1 MKSSPY
7 VILNLTQHTI
17 VFHLSLF
24 NGNLSKKGKNNETR
38 VLADVFACAFSPQ
51 TEVTSPTDSED
62 RTPGRLQAV
71 WPPPKPKDE
80 EEKVGLKYTEAGK
93 NLKLV
98 ILDTVVCIRPGM
110 LTEDQAS
117 QAYTDTPHTD
127 WLCG

>member
-1 MKSSPY
+1 MY
-7 VILNLTQHTI
+7 HCY
-17 VFHLSLF
+17 
-24 NGNLSKKGKNNETR
+24 
-38 VLADVFACAFSPQ
+38 DVFACFSSPQ

-98 ILDTVVCIRPGM
+98 ALDTVVCHLRPGM
-110 LTEDQAS
+110 LTEDHAS
-117 QAYTDTPHTD
+117 QAYTDTPHAD
-127 WLCG
+127 RLCG